1 MKESVRKQIHMGGFS
16 PEKTMN
22 SVRGLRTLYG
32 KSYVEVVKKSC
43 VEPQSMESNVFGS
56 DSSHVNDAKDNMDMV
71 KWDNG
76 VNDDSWLNLCAVGV
90 LNIIKVVSSKCSF
103 SIQVREDQNPI
114 NLDWISKRLGIG
126 KGVLGASKHD
136 RSFQLHEKN
145 DNSIHDHFNSRCSIG
160 SMEGSKEAQKFLANQ
175 ISFRKMSIGN
185 KENHLHLASKKDI
198 GSGSSGLGP
207 NGKPPKVCPQP
218 KRVHFKENGLSSV
231 LVCVNRLVSPTCNG
245 IFKLVRNIAFCDG
258 RVETNDE
265 SEDSTK
271 DNSLADFSL

>member
-56 DSSHVNDAKDNMDMV
+56 DSSHVNDAKDNMDM
-71 KWDNG
+71 
-76 VNDDSWLNLCAVGV
+76 
-90 LNIIKVVSSKCSF
+90 
-103 SIQVREDQNPI
+103 VREDQNPI

-231 LVCVNRLVSPTCNG
+231 LNPMSRNELGGNIVIDLSEVGNPAVRPHAAINVSSNIDSSEVNLSSSDISVSHVFETELVDYDRIG
-245 IFKLVRNIAFCDG
+245 I
-258 RVETNDE
+258 
-265 SEDSTK
+265 
-271 DNSLADFSL
+271 